1 MRAGRRIR
9 TMKRI
14 FRTLCSGV
22 APLFALAILQGH
34 ALADWQ
40 SGSSQGQ
47 AWTQVR
53 EDGLTLHLACN
64 ANLGTDLY
72 LVLSGT
78 VPDYPGLAKV
88 DDQSS
93 ALMIWVELPDGRTD
107 RHPVDAHYVAA
118 DAAFV
123 GTVQMSRSMLDRFG
137 MGRRFYL
144 TTLRFDEPLF
154 VTDMRGTA
162 VARDAFARGCGL

>member
-1 MRAGRRIR
+1 MHRQDAMRFLLKNVLTSAAVLAGVL
-9 TMKRI
+9 M
-14 FRTLCSGV
+14 FSV
-22 APLFALAILQGH
+22 P

-53 EDGLTLHLACN
+53 QDGLTFHLACN
-64 ANLGTDLY
+64 ASLGPDLY
-72 LVLSGT
+72 MVLSGT

-107 RHPVDAHYVAA
+107 RHPVDAHYVEA
-118 DAAFV
+118 DNAFV
-123 GTVQMSRSMLDRFG
+123 GSVQMSRAMLDRFG
-137 MGRRFYL
+137 GGRRFYL
-144 TTLRFDEPLF
+144 TTPRFDEPLF
-154 VTDMRGTA
+154 ITDMRGTA
-162 VARDAFARGCGL
+162 VSRDAFARGCGL

>member
-1 MRAGRRIR
+1 MHRQDAMRFLLKNVFTVAALLAGAL
-9 TMKRI
+9 M
-14 FRTLCSGV
+14 LS
-22 APLFALAILQGH
+22 APAM
-34 ALADWQ
+34 ADWQ

-53 EDGLTLHLACN
+53 ADGLTLHLACN
-64 ANLGTDLY
+64 ASLGTDLY

-107 RHPVDAHYVAA
+107 RHPVDAHYVEA
-118 DAAFV
+118 DNAFV
-123 GTVQMSRSMLDRFG
+123 GSVQMSRAMLDRFG
-137 MGRRFYL
+137 GGRRLYL
-144 TTLRFDEPLF
+144 TTPRFDEPLF

-162 VARDAFARGCGL
+162 VSRDAFARGCGL